1 MGISGTFS
9 VKTPS
14 MVRYICTI
22 CISDS
27 KLSCGETPAFTNTLT
42 TFSGMTIFPRFDTTC
57 SNTLSVNN
65 MSGSVSGYGRLFHI
79 ASLSLINLHRISP
92 MCHSVIFSGLTSAA
106 GTSIFVAMGLL
117 DGFGFNILWPTDIP
131 AVVCFFGSCS
141 SEWKEHQSQH
151 QWRWERLNISRS

>member
-1 MGISGTFS
+1 MGHEEHEIPFTTGGHGRMGISGTFS
-9 VKTPS
+9 VKASS

-42 TFSGMTIFPRFDTTC
+42 TFSGTTIFLRFDTTC
-57 SNTLSVNN
+57 SNTLSMNT

-92 MCHSVIFSGLTSAA
+92 MCRSVIFSGLTSAA
-106 GTSIFVAMGLL
+106 EHPFLS
-117 DGFGFNILWPTDIP
+117 LWACLMDSNSTYYGRQIY
-131 AVVCFFGSCS
+131 
-141 SEWKEHQSQH
+141 QQ
-151 QWRWERLNISRS
+151 